1 MALCRNKEKGSGMSD
16 PYHAVKSTNQEFVMA
31 QRHTQKAQWK
41 SKRPQKTAY
50 IPTERDHLSVDSA
63 PNFSKLKKSECDA

>member
-31 QRHTQKAQWK
+31 QRHTKGTVK
-41 SKRPQKTAY
+41 
-50 IPTERDHLSVDSA
+50 I
-63 PNFSKLKKSECDA
+63 